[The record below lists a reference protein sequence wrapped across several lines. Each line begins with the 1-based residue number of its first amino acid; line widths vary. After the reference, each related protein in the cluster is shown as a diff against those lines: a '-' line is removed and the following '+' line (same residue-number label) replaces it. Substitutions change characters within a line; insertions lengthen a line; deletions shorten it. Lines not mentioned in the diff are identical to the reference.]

1 MRIFSAVQPTGLIH
15 IGNYLGAIKQWVKL
29 QNENECFFCIADLHS
44 LTVPYEPKDLKMK
57 ILETLAVYLA
67 VGVNPEKS
75 VLFVQSHIKEHTELL
90 WLLSVICP
98 VGELQRMTQYKDK
111 AKQFKNNVNAGLLN
125 YPILMA
131 SDILLYKTEKVPIGK
146 DQMQHLELART
157 LARRFNKR
165 FGKVFLEPQAIL
177 PEIGAKIM
185 ALDNPKKKMSKTGSP
200 ENYISL
206 FESPKMIEKK
216 IFAAVTDSE
225 KNIKYNLSKKQGIS
239 NLLTIYSLFSEEPIK
254 EIEKKFKNKS
264 YREFKKSLIRLLVE
278 KLEPFRKKK
287 KELISRQVYIEE
299 VLKKGAE
306 RARRIAFST
315 MEEVKQKMGLYQ
327 TF

>member
-1 MRIFSAVQPTGLIH
+1 L
-15 IGNYLGAIKQWVKL
+15 
-29 QNENECFFCIADLHS
+29 
-44 LTVPYEPKDLKMK
+44 
-57 ILETLAVYLA
+57 
-67 VGVNPEKS
+67 
-75 VLFVQSHIKEHTELL
+75 
-90 WLLSVICP
+90 
-98 VGELQRMTQYKDK
+98 
-111 AKQFKNNVNAGLLN
+111 
-125 YPILMA
+125 
-131 SDILLYKTEKVPIGK
+131 
-146 DQMQHLELART
+146 
-157 LARRFNKR
+157 
-165 FGKVFLEPQAIL
+165 
-177 PEIGAKIM
+177 
-185 ALDNPKKKMSKTGSP
+185 
-200 ENYISL
+200 
-206 FESPKMIEKK
+206 IEKK

-225 KNIKYNLSKKQGIS
+225 KNIKYNLSKKPGIS